1 VTAVRL
7 VLLGPP
13 GAGKGTQADR
23 LAAHFSVP
31 HIATGDLFR
40 ANLAQN
46 TPLGQEAK
54 RYMEAGV
61 LVPDSVTEAMVDQR
75 LDEPDAAAGFVL
87 DGFPRNVAQATA
99 LERMLARRGL
109 AVSQAVAIEVPE
121 AVLLERLTGRRVCPQ
136 CQATYHVTFNPPR
149 TPGVCDRCGAT
160 LVQRKDDSEDTVR
173 TRLRVYHEET
183 APVAA
188 FYEHRRLLA
197 SVSGLGSVEEVTARI
212 LEVFGD

>member
-23 LAAHFSVP
+23 LAVHFSVP

-87 DGFPRNVAQATA
+87 DGFPRNVAQAAA

-109 AVSQAVAIEVPE
+109 AVSQAVAIDVPE

-149 TPGVCDRCGAT
+149 TPGICDRCGAA
-160 LVQRKDDSEDTVR
+160 LVQRRDDSEETVR

-197 SVSGLGSVEEVTARI
+197 SVSGLGSVEDVTARI